1 MPFRAGSDLGKEA
14 GPVYSTVT
22 CHWTSWEWSVNLGK
36 VALLRQ
42 GNFPKR
48 PKGTLSAPSV
58 EGGVGVGG

>member
-36 VALLRQ
+36 VALLSQ
-42 GNFPKR
+42 GNFQNVQKV
-48 PKGTLSAPSV
+48 LSVPPA
-58 EGGVGVGG
+58 